1 MTILHCLDHGANLH
15 ESSWHMVSSAQD
27 GLQAILLQLVCDVP
41 ANRNE
46 ATSATFAVA
55 SIFELCR
62 SLAKRLEILRLL
74 AAVWVQ
80 WGYLDHQNSFA
91 TATER
96 RSIARLPPNTEWY
109 RRLQHLQLHFGEFWS
124 LPSIISL
131 YHQSVDGES
140 MWILSMINRQLQVAF
155 DILPLAAGPSGCQ
168 GRCQSWSHPA
178 KWEQQTTRYQN
189 LRQSKGWFHFFLY
202 LKTLCTW
209 LNTCTFDLELKETPF
224 SAPIRR
230 STIHW
235 LSQCVKPVQIHYHE
249 YCCTSQM
256 LISAQ
261 GIGFVLIVCG
271 LLRCVTSNQVQTGKQ
286 GGHSSLARQNRSN
299 LQIFHEISLCSESV
313 TL

>member
-109 RRLQHLQLHFGEFWS
+109 RRLQHLQMHFGEFWS
-124 LPSIISL
+124 LPSIIFIISSISWWWINVNPI
-131 YHQSVDGES
+131 HDQSTATGGIWHTS
-140 MWILSMINRQLQVAF
+140 S
-155 DILPLAAGPSGCQ
+155 C
-168 GRCQSWSHPA
+168 SWSFRMP
-178 KWEQQTTRYQN
+178 R
-189 LRQSKGWFHFFLY
+189 
-202 LKTLCTW
+202 TLPVMI
-209 LNTCTFDLELKETPF
+209 TPCKVRT
-224 SAPIRR
+224 AD
-230 STIHW
+230 H
-235 LSQCVKPVQIHYHE
+235 
-249 YCCTSQM
+249 
-256 LISAQ
+256 
-261 GIGFVLIVCG
+261 
-271 LLRCVTSNQVQTGKQ
+271 
-286 GGHSSLARQNRSN
+286 
-299 LQIFHEISLCSESV
+299 
-313 TL
+313 

>member
-109 RRLQHLQLHFGEFWS
+109 RRLQHLQLHFGEFD
-124 LPSIISL
+124 PF
-131 YHQSVDGES
+131 HQSFHYIINQLMVNQCES
-140 MWILSMINRQLQVAF
+140 YPWSIDSYRWHLTYFLLQLVLQDAK
-155 DILPLAAGPSGCQ
+155 DAASHDHTLQSENSRPLD
-168 GRCQSWSHPA
+168 
-178 KWEQQTTRYQN
+178 TR
-189 LRQSKGWFHFFLY
+189 
-202 LKTLCTW
+202 
-209 LNTCTFDLELKETPF
+209 TFGSPKDDFIF
-224 SAPIRR
+224 SCI
-230 STIHW
+230 
-235 LSQCVKPVQIHYHE
+235 
-249 YCCTSQM
+249 
-256 LISAQ
+256 
-261 GIGFVLIVCG
+261 
-271 LLRCVTSNQVQTGKQ
+271 
-286 GGHSSLARQNRSN
+286 
-299 LQIFHEISLCSESV
+299 
-313 TL
+313 